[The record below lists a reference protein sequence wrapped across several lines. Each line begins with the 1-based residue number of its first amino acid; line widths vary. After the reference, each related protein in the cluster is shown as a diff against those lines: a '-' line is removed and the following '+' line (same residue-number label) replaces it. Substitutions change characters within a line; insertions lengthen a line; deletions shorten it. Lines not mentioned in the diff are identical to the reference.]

1 MAADTAQRTRVSA
14 LVNLLEK
21 PPDDSLQSLH
31 WLLSASLLVVVHAVV
46 WRVARNPSRQN
57 LTPHYADFGIRN

>member
-1 MAADTAQRTRVSA
+1 VSA

-31 WLLSASLLVVVHAVV
+31 WLLSASLLVVVRAVV
-46 WRVARNPSRQN
+46 WRAVRNPSRQN